1 MRTIAIIRKEIYHIR
16 RDIRVLY
23 FAFAWPVMLLML
35 FGYTVSYDLRN
46 IPLVFRDL
54 DRTSVSRGLI
64 GKFCATGLFKIDL
77 KNRFSR
83 ETGQSLLDRGVAKA
97 VFVIPPGFSRKLS
110 RLETAD
116 LQILVDGS
124 DNNSAGVLL
133 GYSNG
138 IIRDFSSHYDQ
149 DEFNR
154 RGLRAGSTP
163 PVSLD
168 MKFLYNSSLKSQNF
182 IVPGLIAVIM
192 MIIGTL
198 LTSLTISTEWERGTM
213 EQLMYTPVKPYELI
227 IGKLAPYLVIGVLQ
241 MTLVL
246 CIGIFVFG
254 VPFKGSLFLFYL
266 SSFLFLGGALG
277 VGLFIS
283 LISRSQ
289 QLAAMISFLTAF
301 LPAFMLSGFIFPVS
315 NMPLVLRALSYLVPA
330 RYFLHIVRGLFL
342 KGSGL
347 DILWPEFLAMLAFAL
362 VSVIIS
368 VLKFKKRLA

>member
-35 FGYTVSYDLRN
+35 FGYTVSYDLTN
-46 IPLVFRDL
+46 IPIVFCDL

-64 GKFCATGLFKIDL
+64 GKFDATGLFNVKL
-77 KNRFSR
+77 KDRFSWEITR
-83 ETGQSLLDRGVAKA
+83 SVLDRGVAKA
-97 VFVIPPGFSRKLS
+97 VIIIPSGFSRKLD
-110 RLETAD
+110 RLEPAD

-138 IIRDFSSHYDQ
+138 IIQDFSTHNTQ
-149 DEFNR
+149 DEFNHH
-154 RGLRAGSTP
+154 GLRAGSTP

-168 MKFLYNSSLKSQNF
+168 MRFLYNPSLKSQNF
-182 IVPGLIAVIM
+182 TVPGLIAVIM

-227 IGKLAPYLVIGVLQ
+227 IGKLAPYLAIGVLQ

-254 VPFKGSLFLFYL
+254 VPFKGNLLLFYL

-301 LPAFMLSGFIFPVS
+301 LPAFMLSGFIFPIS
-315 NMPLVLRALSYLVPA
+315 NMPLVLQGLSYLVPA

-347 DILWPEFLAMLAFAL
+347 DILWPEFLAMLIFAL

-368 VLKFKKRLA
+368 VIRFKKRLA

>member
-1 MRTIAIIRKEIYHIR
+1 MRIIAIIRKEIYHIR

-23 FAFAWPVMLLML
+23 FAFGWPVILLML

-46 IPLVFRDL
+46 IPLVFCDL
-54 DRTSVSRGLI
+54 DRTSVSRDLVS
-64 GKFCATGLFKIDL
+64 KFDATGLFNIDL
-77 KNRFSR
+77 KDRFSWEISR
-83 ETGQSLLDRGVAKA
+83 SVLDRGVAKA
-97 VFVIPPGFSRKLS
+97 VFTIPSGFSRKLS
-110 RLETAD
+110 RLEPAD

-138 IIRDFSSHYDQ
+138 IIHDFSSHNAQ

-154 RGLRAGSTP
+154 HGARVGSTL

-168 MKFLYNSSLKSQNF
+168 MRFLYNPSLKSQNF

-213 EQLMYTPVKPYELI
+213 EQLMYTPVKPYEVI
-227 IGKLAPYLVIGVLQ
+227 IGKLTPYLGIGVLQ

-254 VPFKGSLFLFYL
+254 VPFKGNLLLFYL

-301 LPAFMLSGFIFPVS
+301 LPAFMLSGFIFPIS
-315 NMPLVLRALSYLVPA
+315 NMPLLLQGVSYLVPA

-347 DILWPEFLAMLAFAL
+347 DILWPEFLAMLVFAL
-362 VSVIIS
+362 IFVVVS